1 MKQQA
6 SALPYRVNADG
17 IVEILLITSK
27 RSGKWLIPKGHVE
40 PQEELVDAAAR
51 EALEEAGVTGE
62 ISPHCLGSYIYEKG
76 SKKYDVRVYPLEVK
90 EQLDKWEEHKFR
102 NRQWY
107 QKAEAARIVKNA
119 DVGKII
125 TAF

>member
-17 IVEILLITSK
+17 KVEILLITSK

-40 PQEELVDAAAR
+40 PQEELVEAAAR
-51 EALEEAGVTGE
+51 EALEEAGVKGE
-62 ISPHCLGSYIYEKG
+62 ISPHCLGSYIYKKG

-90 EQLDKWEEHKFR
+90 EQLDEWEEHKLR

-107 QKAEAARIVKNA
+107 QQAEAARIVKNA

-125 TAF
+125 TSF